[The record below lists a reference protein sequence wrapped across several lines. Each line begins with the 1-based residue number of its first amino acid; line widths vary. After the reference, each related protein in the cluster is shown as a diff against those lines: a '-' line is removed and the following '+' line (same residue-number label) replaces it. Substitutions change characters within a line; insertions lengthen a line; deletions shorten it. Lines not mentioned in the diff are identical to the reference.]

1 MIISKSADQKPTAL
15 MENNRKLI
23 DRITA
28 IKVSLDDNKNVD
40 LKPHLVALANL
51 LEEKNMNFNEF
62 TSFFPSLDVS
72 FSIYKKLS
80 TPEKFDFL
88 NIAVRKY
95 IEKRHLVYMSQGYSA
110 TTLQVRKDFEKHKT
124 EGNSAKNKIEGMLK
138 KFGFSE
144 LKPNELIINN
154 PYKFHFL
161 GTSSATRELLDSL
174 KKSLKLRFQWQDV
187 HQNKSADVVFS
198 DAKGNIYISELKH
211 TKETGGG
218 QDKQVSELIS
228 LISFQEAS
236 EKIRYLSFLDGIYFN
251 TFINP
256 TAPKTIAQVSQ
267 IKNYLEQCPKNF
279 FVNTYGLEQ
288 ILNNRALTN

>member
-1 MIISKSADQKPTAL
+1 

-28 IKVSLDDNKNVD
+28 IKVALDDDKNVD

-51 LEEKNMNFNEF
+51 LEDRNMNFNEF

-80 TPEKFDFL
+80 PNEKFDFL

-95 IEKRHLVYMSQGYSA
+95 IEKRHSIYMSQGYSA

-124 EGNSAKNKIEGMLK
+124 EGSSAKKKVEGMLI
-138 KFGFSE
+138 KFGFKE
-144 LKPNELIINN
+144 LKSEESIIDN
-154 PYKFHFL
+154 PYKYHFF
-161 GTSSATRELLDSL
+161 GTSVATTNLLNNL
-174 KKSLKLRFQWQDV
+174 RQKLKLEFEWQSV
-187 HQNKSADVVFS
+187 HQNKSADVAFS
-198 DAKGNIYISELKH
+198 DEEGNIYISELKH

-228 LISFQEAS
+228 LISFNESS

-251 TFINP
+251 TFVNP

-267 IKNYLEQCPKNF
+267 IKEYLESCPKNF

-288 ILNNRALTN
+288 ILNHKVRVE

>member
-1 MIISKSADQKPTAL
+1 

-28 IKVSLDDNKNVD
+28 IKVALDDNKKVD

-51 LEEKNMNFNEF
+51 LEERNMNFIEF

-72 FSIYKKLS
+72 YSIYKKL
-80 TPEKFDFL
+80 PPMEKFEFL

-95 IEKRHLVYMSQGYSA
+95 IETRHAIYMSQGYSA

-124 EGNSAKNKIEGMLK
+124 EGGSAKKKVEGMLVINGYK
-138 KFGFSE
+138 ELRDGESMIENPLKYHFFGTSTTTTS
-144 LKPNELIINN
+144 LINN
-154 PYKFHFL
+154 
-161 GTSSATRELLDSL
+161 L
-174 KKSLKLRFQWQDV
+174 KSKLNLKFQWQSD
-187 HQNKSADVVFS
+187 HQNKSADVAFS
-198 DAKGNIYISELKH
+198 DTNGNIYISELKH

-228 LISFQEAS
+228 LISFS
-236 EKIRYLSFLDGIYFN
+236 EKNTKIRYLSFLDGIYFN

-256 TAPKTIAQVSQ
+256 TAPKTVAQVSQ
-267 IKNYLEQCPKNF
+267 IRQYLEGNPNNF
-279 FVNTYGLEQ
+279 FVNTFGLEK
-288 ILNNRALTN
+288 ILQHKVRV